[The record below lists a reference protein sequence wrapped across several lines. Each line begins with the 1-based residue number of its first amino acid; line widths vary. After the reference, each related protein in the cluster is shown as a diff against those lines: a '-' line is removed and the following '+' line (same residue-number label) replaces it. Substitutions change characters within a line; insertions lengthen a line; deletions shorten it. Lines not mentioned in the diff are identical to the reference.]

1 MEGSTH
7 VLLVDDEADFLEPVA
22 FWLRSKGYTVT
33 SAASGQDAIRAV
45 KQKLPDIVF
54 LDIHMPGMDGIQ
66 TLQQLRTI
74 SKELP
79 VIIVTAAYQDERN
92 FATANELGISGFFP
106 KQKSLT
112 DLVLILEAS
121 LRAHT
126 KLRGPLPG
134 SPPA

>member
-1 MEGSTH
+1 MDGVTC

-22 FWLRSKGYTVT
+22 FWLRSKGYTVH
-33 SAASGQDAIRAV
+33 SASSGPEAIRAV
-45 KQKLPDIVF
+45 KQRLPDIIF

-66 TLQQLRTI
+66 TLQQIRTI
-74 SKELP
+74 SKEVP
-79 VIIVTAAYQDERN
+79 VIIVTAAYQDEKN

-126 KLRGPLPG
+126 KLRAA
-134 SPPA
+134 PPAA

>member
-1 MEGSTH
+1 MDGVTQ

-22 FWLRSKGYTVT
+22 FWLRSKGYTVN
-33 SAASGQDAIRAV
+33 SASSGPEAIRSI
-45 KQKLPDIVF
+45 KQRLPDIVF

-66 TLQQLRTI
+66 TLQQIRTI
-74 SKELP
+74 SKEVP
-79 VIIVTAAYQDERN
+79 VIIVTAAYQDEKN

-126 KLRGPLPG
+126 KLRAAP
-134 SPPA
+134 PPAA

>member
-1 MEGSTH
+1 MDGVTH

-22 FWLRSKGYTVT
+22 FWLRSKGYTVD
-33 SAASGQDAIRAV
+33 SASSGPEAIRAV
-45 KQKLPDIVF
+45 KQRLPDIVF

-66 TLQQLRTI
+66 TLQHIRSI
-74 SKELP
+74 SKEVP
-79 VIIVTAAYQDERN
+79 VIIVTAAYQDEKN

-126 KLRGPLPG
+126 KLRAA
-134 SPPA
+134 PPSASA